1 MGYEELMLE
10 ARKLLREAI
19 AARYQGGAHG
29 DKQQRGA
36 YADGYMRALSD
47 AGLASREELL
57 QLVADTRVELQGP
70 AAVVTA
76 SEPEREAAVG

>member
-10 ARKLLREAI
+10 ARKLLSEAI

-36 YADGYMRALSD
+36 YADGYLRALGD
-47 AGLASREELL
+47 AGLASPQELL
-57 QLVADTRVELQGP
+57 QLVAETRLELQGP
-70 AAVVTA
+70 AVAVDA
-76 SEPEREAAVG
+76 PQREAAAG